1 MSSPSGVGLPEAL
14 ERAASA
20 LRADARDIR
29 PANGDPVQLRR
40 LLSDEAAVR
49 VLRWLFENEPADAAQ
64 LAEAWTDDPELD
76 PTPVLRVGEE
86 GLSKAATKALRRARH
101 RLRSRGV
108 NVEEE
113 QRGPFVAT
121 LGRAEGGFEAAAVTP
136 IDPRG
141 SRVVYLVE
149 DNPAGGARIFEA
161 VLDAERGVLAFEV
174 YTATRGKARRFLR
187 EIVRRDSHPAVEA
200 EPDSVRALIA
210 RSAGAQ
216 SAKRP
221 PPRNFSEWRS
231 RVTSAPEGARTPG
244 EIAREALAPVDPAF
258 GRRVVELLRAREL
271 GPWPPENR
279 ALQGTAE
286 KIAELQKSE
295 LVVAASARR
304 EQAEGILEEAVGE
317 LYAEPFAG
325 HCAGRFD
332 EMAYVY
338 WRSGREE
345 DARACLAAADAFR
358 GSAGESRPVARA
370 MLEVLLTPV
379 LGPLEEAGAVGKETS
394 PIVRP

>member
-40 LLSDEAAVR
+40 LLGDDAAVR
-49 VLRWLFENEPADAAQ
+49 VLRWLFEHEPADAAQ
-64 LAEAWTDDPELD
+64 LAEAWTDDPDLD
-76 PTPVLRVGEE
+76 PTPVLRVSEQ

-108 NVEEE
+108 KVEEA
-113 QRGPFVAT
+113 RRDPFVAT
-121 LGRAEGGFEAAAVTP
+121 LGRVEGGFEAAALTP

-161 VLDAERGVLAFEV
+161 VLDEERGVLAFEV
-174 YTATRGKARRFLR
+174 YSATRGKARRFLR
-187 EIVRRDSHPAVEA
+187 EIARRDSHPAVEA
-200 EPDSVRALIA
+200 TPASVRALLA
-210 RSAGAQ
+210 RVAGVQ
-216 SAKRP
+216 SPKRP
-221 PPRNFSEWRS
+221 PPRSFTESRS
-231 RVTSAPEGARTPG
+231 RVATAPEGARTPG
-244 EIAREALAPVDPAF
+244 EIAREALGPAAPALGDRAA
-258 GRRVVELLRAREL
+258 ELLRAREV

-279 ALQGTAE
+279 ALQATAE

-295 LVVAASARR
+295 LVVSPAVRR
-304 EQAEGILEEAVGE
+304 EQADGIIDEALEE

-325 HCAGRFD
+325 CCADRFD

-338 WRSGREE
+338 WKSGRDD

-358 GSAGESRPVARA
+358 GSAGEHRPLARV
-370 MLEVLLTPV
+370 MLEVLLSPV
-379 LGPLEEAGAVGKETS
+379 LGRLEDAAAIGKETS